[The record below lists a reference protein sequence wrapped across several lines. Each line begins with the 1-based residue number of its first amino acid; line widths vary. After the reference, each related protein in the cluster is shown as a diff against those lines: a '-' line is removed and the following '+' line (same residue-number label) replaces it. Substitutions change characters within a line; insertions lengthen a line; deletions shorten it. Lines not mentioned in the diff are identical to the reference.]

1 MAFDAGFLY
10 IHAIT
15 AVAITIL
22 LKTKKTKRCFQAII
36 EFEERL
42 FKNEGPEVLAVYLKQ
57 CRSTNSLCVFLG
69 GTIIATA
76 VAWFVIGIRES
87 YTLVP
92 TDTCPFIRG
101 AVFQLWYP
109 FSTEKYAWACTV
121 YDTFFIL
128 ITTMLFTYYKT
139 APLNLILFVISQ
151 IKILQYKV
159 TVICKNSNPEEISA
173 NIKECLRDHQDAIRK
188 KILCRESG
196 SYVDYS
202 CQFHK
207 CIYFFGMPTLCKWR

>member
-15 AVAITIL
+15 AVAITLL
-22 LKTKKTKRCFQAII
+22 LKSKETKRCFQVII
-36 EFEERL
+36 QFEKHL
-42 FKNEGPEVLAVYLKQ
+42 LKNECPEVLEAYMKQ
-57 CRSTNSLCVFLG
+57 CRSTNTLCLYLG

-92 TDTCPFIRG
+92 TDTCPFIQG

-109 FSTEKYAWACTV
+109 FDTDRYSWACTI
-121 YDTFFIL
+121 YDIFFIL

-139 APLNLILFVISQ
+139 APLNLILFVIGQ

-159 TVICKNSNPEEISA
+159 TVICNTLISEEISA
-173 NIKECLRDHQDAIRK
+173 NIKECLRDHQDVIRLVFPVIYIVMLQS
-188 KILCRESG
+188 ILLLEENTSN
-196 SYVDYS
+196 V
-202 CQFHK
+202 
-207 CIYFFGMPTLCKWR
+207 TEEN